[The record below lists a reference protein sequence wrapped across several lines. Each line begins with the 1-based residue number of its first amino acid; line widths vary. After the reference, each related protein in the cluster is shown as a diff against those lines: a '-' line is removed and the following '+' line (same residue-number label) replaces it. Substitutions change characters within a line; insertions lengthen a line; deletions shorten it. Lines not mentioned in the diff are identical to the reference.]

1 MELLYDQIEDV
12 IELDDD
18 AQQPYSLEQVL
29 HIVYNLTFKCEELER
44 ESKKVDRETH
54 TW

>member
-18 AQQPYSLEQVL
+18 AQHPYSLEQVL
-29 HIVYNLTFKCEELER
+29 HITYNLTFKCGEFQ
-44 ESKKVDRETH
+44 KNN
-54 TW
+54 